1 MLLLENYLSDRQ
13 PYIQLNDI
21 KSSLPQ
27 VTFGVP
33 RGSSLHLVLFNL
45 YVCDMQDN
53 ISTNTTVLQCGD
65 DTMFYV
71 YEKVIKLQN
80 CTNCSRNSKWN
91 EIWQ

>member
-1 MLLLENYLSDRQ
+1 MLLSEKYPSDRQ

-21 KSSLPQ
+21 KSSLPE

-45 YVCDMQDN
+45 YVCDMQD

-80 CTNCSRNSKWN
+80 CTNCSRNSK
-91 EIWQ
+91 